1 MTMNLNTR
9 VVAKFATR
17 CIVHSAVAQASVA
30 TMNQLADTDPDTSNE
45 AIEIGGSVIGFV
57 VSLKLRPHTDRMVD
71 RVADWN
77 IDRKLKNIKDIPPFV
92 Q

>member
-1 MTMNLNTR
+1 
-9 VVAKFATR
+9 
-17 CIVHSAVAQASVA
+17 
-30 TMNQLADTDPDTSNE
+30 MNQLADTDPDTSNE
-45 AIEIGGSVIGFV
+45 AIEIGGSVIGLI
-57 VSLKLRPHTDRMVD
+57 VSMKLRPHTDRMVD